1 MPRFEKQ
8 ESDLQENVVFINRVA
23 KVVKGGRRFSF
34 AAVVVVGDG
43 KGKVGAGLG
52 KAAEVPEAI
61 RKGVED
67 AKKNMITVALKN
79 GTIPHPMLGV
89 YGAGKVVMK
98 PAAEGT
104 GVKAGGPVRAVLA
117 MAGIR
122 NILTKSLGSSNP
134 INMVRATWTVSP
146 SSKMQRLLQPSAA
159 RAWTK
164 FITKGAPHE
173 SYCYSEEKRDWLQTG
188 TYRYY

>member
-43 KGKVGAGLG
+43 KGKIGAGLG

-79 GTIPHPMLGV
+79 GTIPHPMLGI
-89 YGAGKVVMK
+89 YGAGKVIMK

-104 GVKAGGPVRAVLA
+104 GIKAGGPVRAVLA
-117 MAGIR
+117 LAGIR

-134 INMVRATWTVSP
+134 INMVRATMDGL
-146 SSKMQRLLQPSAA
+146 SKLENAETAA
-159 RAWTK
+159 ALRGK
-164 FITKGAPHE
+164 SLDEI
-173 SYCYSEEKRDWLQTG
+173 YN
-188 TYRYY
+188 

>member
-1 MPRFEKQ
+1 MARFEKQ

-43 KGKVGAGLG
+43 KGRVGAGLG

-67 AKKNMITVALKN
+67 AKKNMINVALKN
-79 GTIPHPMLGV
+79 GTIPHESLGI
-89 YGAGKVVMK
+89 YGAGKVIMR

-104 GVKAGGPVRAVLA
+104 GIKAGGPVRAVLA
-117 MAGIR
+117 LAGVR
-122 NILTKSLGSSNP
+122 NVLTKSLGSSNP
-134 INMVRATWTVSP
+134 INMVKATLDGMAKLENVQTV
-146 SSKMQRLLQPSAA
+146 AA
-159 RAWTK
+159 LRGKTVDE
-164 FITKGAPHE
+164 I
-173 SYCYSEEKRDWLQTG
+173 YN
-188 TYRYY
+188 

>member
-43 KGKVGAGLG
+43 KGRVGAGLG

-67 AKKNMITVALKN
+67 AKKNMINVALKN
-79 GTIPHPMLGV
+79 GTIPHESLGI
-89 YGAGKVVMK
+89 YGAGKVIMR

-104 GVKAGGPVRAVLA
+104 GIKAGGPVRAVLA
-117 MAGIR
+117 LAGVR
-122 NILTKSLGSSNP
+122 NVLTKSLGSSNP
-134 INMVRATWTVSP
+134 INMV
-146 SSKMQRLLQPSAA
+146 
-159 RAWTK
+159 
-164 FITKGAPHE
+164 
-173 SYCYSEEKRDWLQTG
+173 
-188 TYRYY
+188 

>member
-34 AAVVVVGDG
+34 AAVVVDGDG

-134 INMVRATWTVSP
+134 INMVRATLDGLSKLENAETV
-146 SSKMQRLLQPSAA
+146 AA
-159 RAWTK
+159 LRGK
-164 FITKGAPHE
+164 SLDEI
-173 SYCYSEEKRDWLQTG
+173 YN
-188 TYRYY
+188 

>member
-23 KVVKGGRRFSF
+23 NVVKGGRRFSF

-134 INMVRATWTVSP
+134 INMVRATLDGLSKLENAETVAALRGKSLDEIYNYGGP
-146 SSKMQRLLQPSAA
+146 S
-159 RAWTK
+159 
-164 FITKGAPHE
+164 
-173 SYCYSEEKRDWLQTG
+173 
-188 TYRYY
+188 

>member
-43 KGKVGAGLG
+43 KGRVGAGLG

-67 AKKNMITVALKN
+67 AKKNMINVALKN
-79 GTIPHPMLGV
+79 GTIPHESLGI
-89 YGAGKVVMK
+89 YGAGKVIMR

-104 GVKAGGPVRAVLA
+104 GIKAGGPVRAVLA
-117 MAGIR
+117 LAGVR
-122 NILTKSLGSSNP
+122 NVLTKSLGSSNP
-134 INMVRATWTVSP
+134 INMVKATLDGMAKLENVQTV
-146 SSKMQRLLQPSAA
+146 AA
-159 RAWTK
+159 LRGKTVDE
-164 FITKGAPHE
+164 I
-173 SYCYSEEKRDWLQTG
+173 
-188 TYRYY
+188 

>member
-43 KGKVGAGLG
+43 KGRVGAGLG

-61 RKGVED
+61 RTGVED
-67 AKKNMITVALKN
+67 AKKNMINVALKN
-79 GTIPHPMLGV
+79 GTIPHESLGI
-89 YGAGKVVMK
+89 YGAGKVIMR

-104 GVKAGGPVRAVLA
+104 GIKAGGPVRAVLA
-117 MAGIR
+117 LAGVR
-122 NILTKSLGSSNP
+122 NVLTKSLGSSNP
-134 INMVRATWTVSP
+134 INMVKATLDGMAKLENVQTV
-146 SSKMQRLLQPSAA
+146 AA
-159 RAWTK
+159 LRGKTVDE
-164 FITKGAPHE
+164 I
-173 SYCYSEEKRDWLQTG
+173 YN
-188 TYRYY
+188 

>member
-79 GTIPHPMLGV
+79 GTIPHPMLGI
-89 YGAGKVVMK
+89 YGAGKVIMK

-104 GVKAGGPVRAVLA
+104 GIKAGGPVRAVLA
-117 MAGIR
+117 LAGIR

-134 INMVRATWTVSP
+134 INMVRATMDGLSKLENAETVAVLRGKS
-146 SSKMQRLLQPSAA
+146 LDE
-159 RAWTK
+159 
-164 FITKGAPHE
+164 I
-173 SYCYSEEKRDWLQTG
+173 YN
-188 TYRYY
+188 